1 MNVTMIGTGNV
12 ATVLGRMIFHAGHT
26 IAEVIGRNKAA
37 ADILAKQLKAT
48 VSSIEKIKT
57 GSDIYIIAVS
67 DGAIEQLAETF
78 HVSNKLVVHTSG
90 TVSKNVLQY
99 SSDKYGVL
107 YPLQSLRKEIS
118 YIPPVPL
125 ITDGNNIETLQ
136 EVYDFAISISPNV
149 TSAGDEE
156 RMKLHVA
163 AVAVSNF
170 TNHLYMLAADYCKK
184 ENLEFAYLVPL
195 IQEVANRLVHESP
208 EKLQTGP
215 AIRKD
220 FTTVE
225 KHLDLLKDYPQLYK
239 LYEVMTQSI
248 VEFYGQKQ

>member
-12 ATVLGRMIFHAGHT
+12 ATVLGRMILYAGHT
-26 IAEVIGRNKAA
+26 IAEVIGRNKDAA
-37 ADILAKQLKAT
+37 GVLAKELNASA
-48 VSSIEKIKT
+48 SSIEKIKT
-57 GSDIYIIAVS
+57 DSDMYIIAVA
-67 DGAIEQLAETF
+67 DAAIEQVAETF
-78 HVSNKLVVHTSG
+78 HVTNKIVVHTSG

-118 YIPPVPL
+118 YIPAVPL
-125 ITDGNNIETLQ
+125 ITDGSNIETLQ

-220 FTTVE
+220 FATVE
-225 KHLDLLKDYPQLYK
+225 KHLDLLKDYPQMYK

-248 VEFYGQKQ
+248 VEFYGLKK